1 MTRPLSTYRNTPLW
15 GAVAAALAELQTTG
29 EVKVETAPDYVI
41 EFICRELVA
50 KRLVTETALAAPPSD
65 RAT

>member
-1 MTRPLSTYRNTPLW
+1 VTRPRSNYRDTPLW
-15 GAVAAALAELQTTG
+15 GAVAGALAELQTTG

-50 KRLVTETALAAPPSD
+50 KRVVTETALAAPPGD